1 MIFSKLKQSFNL
13 AISNIFSNKKDI
25 NEVLEEIEEALI
37 LSDVGAPTSSTICE
51 NVRKRL
57 NMQVDKSE
65 SAIKQILKE
74 EMISI
79 LDVRNDE
86 IVDSDG
92 KQVILIVGVNGVGK
106 TTTIG
111 KITNLYK
118 KQGKKVLLCAAD
130 TFRAGAIEQLDI
142 WAKRN
147 AVEIVKGAENED
159 PASVIYKGVRA
170 FLDGNYD
177 MLICDTAGRL
187 HNKANLMAELEKMK
201 KVIDKNIDGIT
212 KKTYMVLDAT
222 TGTNGLMQAKSFFDK
237 TSLDGLILT
246 KLDSTSKG
254 GVVFSII
261 NELNIPIKYI
271 GTGEGID
278 DISVFNKEEF
288 VNAII

>member
-1 MIFSKLKQSFNL
+1 MIFSKLKESFNL

-25 NEVLEEIEEALI
+25 DEVLEEIEEALI
-37 LSDVGAPTSSTICE
+37 LSDVGTITSTAICE

-57 NMQVDKSE
+57 NTQTDKSE
-65 SAIKQILKE
+65 EAIRKILKE
-74 EMISI
+74 EMVSI
-79 LDVRNDE
+79 LNVEDNEDEKVR
-86 IVDSDG
+86 G
-92 KQVILIVGVNGVGK
+92 KEVILIVGVNGVGK
-106 TTTIG
+106 TTSIG

-118 KQGKKVLLCAAD
+118 KEGKKILLCAAD

-147 AVEIVKGAENED
+147 EVDIVKGEENED
-159 PASVIYKGVRA
+159 PASVIYKGVRV
-170 FLDGNYD
+170 FLEGNYD

-201 KVIDKNIDGIT
+201 KVIDKNIT
-212 KKTYMVLDAT
+212 NVSKKTYMVLDAT

-254 GVVFSII
+254 GVVFSIV

-288 VNAII
+288 VDAII